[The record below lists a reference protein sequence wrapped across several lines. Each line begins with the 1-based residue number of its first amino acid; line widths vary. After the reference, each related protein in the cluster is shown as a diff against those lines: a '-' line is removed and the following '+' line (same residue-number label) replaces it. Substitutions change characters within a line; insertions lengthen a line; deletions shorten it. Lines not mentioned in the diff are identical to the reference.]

1 MADRGGLQLFRLKDR
16 KDASYL
22 LSPTH
27 EEEITSLV
35 GSIVKSYK
43 DLPLR
48 LYQISSYP
56 RMTPNL
62 QHD

>member
-1 MADRGGLQLFRLKDR
+1 MRSYGMAEYSGLQLFRLHDR
-16 KDASYL
+16 KEAGYL

-48 LYQISSYP
+48 LYQISAY
-56 RMTPNL
+56 
-62 QHD
+62 Q